1 MNKFEFIERY
11 GIEKYEAHLALCR
24 EINKRKYQND
34 SDFRA
39 LAKKSANERFM
50 KRYNTD
56 NEYREFKKKQN
67 LENCKKRYLNDVEYK
82 LSKNVLKYVRDGE
95 LELIENFEAAKA
107 DNFEGWVVHHR
118 LELTINGEYAH
129 SEADLKRLDM
139 YYDRPAFELI
149 FMRKREHR
157 SMHAKLENKNRQL
170 KRIKL

>member
-1 MNKFEFIERY
+1 MNKEEFIKRY

-39 LAKKSANERFM
+39 SAKKSANERFM
-50 KRYNTD
+50 KRYNID
-56 NEYREFKKKQN
+56 SEYREFKNKQN
-67 LENCKKRYLNDVEYK
+67 LENCKKRYKNDVEYK
-82 LSKNVLKYVRDGE
+82 LRKNVLKYVREGE

-129 SEADLKRLDM
+129 SKEDLKLLGM
-139 YYDRPAFELI
+139 YYNRPYYELI
-149 FMRKREHR
+149 FMRKSEHR
-157 SMHAKLENKNRQL
+157 SMHAKLENKNRTL
-170 KRIKL
+170 KKD